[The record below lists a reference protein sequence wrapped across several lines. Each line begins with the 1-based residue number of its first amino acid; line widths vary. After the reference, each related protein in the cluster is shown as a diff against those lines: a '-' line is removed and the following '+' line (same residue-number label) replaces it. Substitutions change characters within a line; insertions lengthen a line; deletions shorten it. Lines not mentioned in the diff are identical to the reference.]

1 MTKNQ
6 GKENILIVEDEV
18 LLAKQVKKNLL
29 ENGYSNVII
38 TTNYKDA
45 VHHLKKYPID
55 IALLDINI
63 NGAKSG
69 IDIANFI
76 NENIQIPF
84 IFLTSYNDEKML
96 EKLMLLKP
104 LTYLNKPINKY
115 TLLSAINFHFNTTKK
130 AVSNIMAITIGS
142 KIYQINKSE
151 IIFVK
156 AENVYLNIHHSNQQ
170 KQLIRFPLSKFLS
183 HFSSKE
189 LIQINRST
197 AINLKFVEE
206 YGLSQIK
213 IQEQYFKIS
222 KKFITDF
229 KAELN
234 ANI

>member
-6 GKENILIVEDEV
+6 GKERILIVEDEV
-18 LLAKQVKKNLL
+18 LLAMQVKKNLL
-29 ENGYSNVII
+29 ENGYSDVII

-45 VHHLKKYPID
+45 VRNFKKYPID

-84 IFLTSYNDEKML
+84 IFLTSYNDEKTL

-104 LTYLNKPINKY
+104 LAYLNKPINKY
-115 TLLSAINFHFNTTKK
+115 TLLSAINFYFNTIKK
-130 AVSNIMAITIGS
+130 AVSNIVAITIGS

-151 IIFVK
+151 IVFVQ
-156 AENVYLNIHHSNQQ
+156 AENVYLNIHHLKQQ

-197 AINLKFVEE
+197 AINLKYVQEFSF
-206 YGLSQIK
+206 SQVK

-222 KKFITDF
+222 KKFSDDF
-229 KAELN
+229 KTQIN
-234 ANI
+234 PNT

>member
-6 GKENILIVEDEV
+6 GKERILIVEDEV
-18 LLAKQVKKNLL
+18 LLAMQVKKNLL
-29 ENGYSNVII
+29 ENGYSDVII

-45 VHHLKKYPID
+45 VRNFKKYPID

-84 IFLTSYNDEKML
+84 IFLTSYNDEKTL

-104 LTYLNKPINKY
+104 LAYLNKPINKY
-115 TLLSAINFHFNTTKK
+115 TLLSAINFYFNTIKK
-130 AVSNIMAITIGS
+130 AVSNIVAITIGS

-151 IIFVK
+151 IIFVQ
-156 AENVYLNIHHSNQQ
+156 AENVYLNIHHLKQQ

-197 AINLKFVEE
+197 AINLKYVQEFSF
-206 YGLSQIK
+206 SQVK

-222 KKFITDF
+222 KKFSDDF
-229 KAELN
+229 KTQIN
-234 ANI
+234 PNT

>member
-6 GKENILIVEDEV
+6 GKERILIVEDEV
-18 LLAKQVKKNLL
+18 LLAMQVKKNLL
-29 ENGYSNVII
+29 ENGYSDVII

-45 VHHLKKYPID
+45 VRNFKKYPID

-84 IFLTSYNDEKML
+84 IFLTSYNDEKTL

-104 LTYLNKPINKY
+104 LAYLNKPINKY
-115 TLLSAINFHFNTTKK
+115 TLLSAINFYFKTIKK
-130 AVSNIMAITIGS
+130 AVSNIVAITIGS

-151 IIFVK
+151 IVFVQ
-156 AENVYLNIHHSNQQ
+156 AENVYLNIHHLKQQ

-197 AINLKFVEE
+197 AINLKYVQEFSF
-206 YGLSQIK
+206 SQVK

-222 KKFITDF
+222 KKFSDDF
-229 KAELN
+229 KTQIN
-234 ANI
+234 PNT